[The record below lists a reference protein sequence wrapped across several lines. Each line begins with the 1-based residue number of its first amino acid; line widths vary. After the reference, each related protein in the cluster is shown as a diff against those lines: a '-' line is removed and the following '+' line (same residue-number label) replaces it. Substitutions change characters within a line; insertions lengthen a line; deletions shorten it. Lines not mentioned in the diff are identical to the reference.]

1 MKKLTLIL
9 AAMVLTAS
17 QAFGQCG
24 KCGYEVKAEN
34 AYTNYNVR
42 YASNPM
48 DAKHYTTDRLRSE
61 FAIEK
66 VFAPGEVNWTYTMFD
81 RFLIGGAEPTT
92 APLKLTSI
100 APLYTDKPN
109 DEKNLLDNRELGII
123 NIGGEGTVT
132 VDGKKYTLGFQE
144 ALYVG
149 RGAKNIEVS
158 SKDAAKP
165 AKFYMNSACA
175 HQTYPTKKITL
186 KDANNIKAGSLKESN
201 DRVIH
206 QLIIDGVAG
215 VRTCQLQ
222 MGVTELKEGSV
233 TVDGKKYT
241 LGFQEALYVG
251 RGAKNI
257 EVSSK
262 DAAKPA
268 KFYMNSACAH
278 QTYPTKK
285 VTLKDANNIK
295 AGSLKESNDRVIH
308 QLIIDGVA
316 GVRTCQL
323 QMGVTELK
331 EGSVW
336 NTMPAHTHL
345 RRMETYLY
353 YNVPEGQKILH
364 VMGEPQETRPI
375 WLNNEQAVISPEWS
389 IHCAAGT
396 SNYTFIWGMAGE
408 NLIYNDMQV
417 VKIPTL
423 E

>member
-1 MKKLTLIL
+1 MKKVLLSF
-9 AAMVLTAS
+9 AMLLVAG
-17 QAFGQCG
+17 AGFAQCC
-24 KCGYEVKAEN
+24 KSAYEVKAEN

-48 DAKHYTTDRLRSE
+48 DAKHYTTDRLRGE
-61 FAIEK
+61 YAIEK

-81 RFLIGGAEPTT
+81 RFLIGGAQPTT

-109 DEKNLLDNRELGII
+109 DQKDQLDNRELGII

-149 RGAKNIEVS
+149 RGAKNIEVA
-158 SKDAAKP
+158 SKDANKP

-175 HQTYPTKKITL
+175 HQT
-186 KDANNIKAGSLKESN
+186 
-201 DRVIH
+201 
-206 QLIIDGVAG
+206 
-215 VRTCQLQ
+215 
-222 MGVTELKEGSV
+222 
-233 TVDGKKYT
+233 
-241 LGFQEALYVG
+241 F
-251 RGAKNI
+251 
-257 EVSSK
+257 
-262 DAAKPA
+262 
-268 KFYMNSACAH
+268 
-278 QTYPTKK
+278 PTKK

-295 AGSLKESNDRVIH
+295 AG
-308 QLIIDGVA
+308 
-316 GVRTCQL
+316 TCQL

-375 WLNNEQAVISPEWS
+375 WLNNEQAVIAPEWS

-417 VKIPTL
+417 VKIP
-423 E
+423 EMK